1 MRTSILTARIAGLIA
16 IIAVG
21 VCPARAHDI
30 GAMTD
35 GAARART
42 GAMGQMGSHMSMG
55 PHMVMTES
63 RPATPADIE
72 RAKEIVDTLRTSISK
87 YRNYRVALANRYVPF
102 LPSIPQE
109 VYHFT
114 NFSDAGEEYNGH
126 FDLKHPGSLLYVRKG
141 PDDYGLVG
149 AMYSAPPDTTSEQLD
164 QLIPLS
170 VGTWH
175 AHTDICLPEGI
186 TLNDLL
192 RGDVG
197 AGGAFMPG
205 MIPASQNPRAEE
217 INRQF
222 GVFADGR
229 FGFVGKIADEAQC
242 KAAGGHFIQ
251 QAFGWMIHVYPF
263 AGDDLKVAFSTDVPK
278 GDTALAR

>member
-1 MRTSILTARIAGLIA
+1 MKTSIPATGIAGLLV
-16 IIAVG
+16 IIAV
-21 VCPARAHDI
+21 AAHRAFAHDMA
-30 GAMTD
+30 AMAD

-63 RPATPADIE
+63 RPATPADLE
-72 RAKEIVDTLRTSISK
+72 RAREIIDTLRTSIRK
-87 YRNYRVALANRYVPF
+87 YKDYRVALANRYVPF

-114 NFSDAGEEYNGH
+114 NFRDAGEEYSGH
-126 FDLKHPGSLLYVRKG
+126 FDLKHPGSLLYIKKG
-141 PDDYGLVG
+141 ADDYGLIG
-149 AMYSAPPDTTSEQLD
+149 AMYSAPPGTTHQELD

-170 VGTWH
+170 IGTWH
-175 AHTDICLPEGI
+175 AHTDICLPDGI

-197 AGGAFMPG
+197 AGGPFIPG

-229 FGFVGKIADEAQC
+229 FGFRGKIADDAQC
-242 KAAGGHFIQ
+242 NAAGGHFIK

-278 GDTALAR
+278 GDDALAR